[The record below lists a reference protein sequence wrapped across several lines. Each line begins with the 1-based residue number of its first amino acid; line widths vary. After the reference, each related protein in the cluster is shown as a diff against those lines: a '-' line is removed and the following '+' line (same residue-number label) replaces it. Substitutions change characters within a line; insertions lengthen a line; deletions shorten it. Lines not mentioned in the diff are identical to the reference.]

1 MKRIVMNKLDLVK
14 DVEDLNFR
22 IANGIKVQESA
33 LVEVLKQMAELKRK
47 GVIYAKMHTRQGKY
61 VYLVY
66 PVKDGRRQRVYIGND
81 KKKIELATE
90 SIERGVKYKVLEEQ
104 GKQIEFTLNEVR
116 NLLLRTN
123 EALQKNKAA

>member
-1 MKRIVMNKLDLVK
+1 MNKLDLVK

-61 VYLVY
+61 VYLDY